1 MALLLRYKDEIAAH
15 LARSKLLAHGIVAG
29 VVHDN
34 ASTVYGHWL
43 MRPRLVVADEDI
55 DDAAMVLAMPDSPI
69 EDDFVEPQDLDAIPE
84 DLGLRRDVPEFL
96 EAMLLGALVAGGVG
110 LVFSALAT
118 AVAIM
123 NYSSTA
129 STSVGF
135 VIPMLPLSFA
145 AAGALG
151 GALAWPLIVFARSC
165 RRDEHG
171 ALPPRAWLIYL
182 LMGLTQGAIIIWLV
196 WLPISAG
203 RGAWR
208 ALAARLRNRHKSPS

>member
-1 MALLLRYKDEIAAH
+1 MALLLPYRDEIAAH
-15 LARSKLLAHGIVAG
+15 LARSKLLAHGIVAV
-29 VVHDN
+29 VVHDH

-43 MRPRLVVADEDI
+43 MRPRLVVADADL
-55 DDAAMVLAMPDSPI
+55 DDAAMILATPDSPI
-69 EDDFVEPQDLDAIPE
+69 GDDFIESLDLGAMSE
-84 DLGLRRDVPEFL
+84 DLGLHRDVPEFF
-96 EAMLLGALVAGGVG
+96 EAMLLGALFAGSLG
-110 LVFSALAT
+110 LVLAALVT

-123 NYSSTA
+123 NFSSTA
-129 STSVGF
+129 HAPVGF

-171 ALPPRAWLIYL
+171 VLPTRAWLIYL
-182 LMGLTQGAIIIWLV
+182 FLAFSNAALLFWLV
-196 WLPISAG
+196 WLPISAAM
-203 RGAWR
+203 GAWR